1 MALVTTR
8 APRLTQYLLHGGGTF
23 SAALEGSL
31 GRSPPKYEMHCL
43 GQISI
48 PVQNFS
54 QMRSAVSEQFHPEQ
68 TDRETADLISAITVV
83 TQFMDMMDIVLQQR
97 SNVQLTDVEW

>member
-1 MALVTTR
+1 MRCTVWDR
-8 APRLTQYLLHGGGTF
+8 
-23 SAALEGSL
+23 SL
-31 GRSPPKYEMHCL
+31 S
-43 GQISI
+43 

>member
-1 MALVTTR
+1 
-8 APRLTQYLLHGGGTF
+8 
-23 SAALEGSL
+23 
-31 GRSPPKYEMHCL
+31 
-43 GQISI
+43 
-48 PVQNFS
+48 
-54 QMRSAVSEQFHPEQ
+54 MRSAVSEQFHPEQ